1 MEKTKKGQKSKLTW
15 KKVYETCNHNR
26 YTQVTKV
33 FKTAKL
39 KSNAKNF
46 LKNYGKIC
54 LIGFVIILIVL
65 TLTFW
70 QSLSIMFLAVLLLLA
85 LCVFAVIYGTY
96 EIRLEEDGVKFKV
109 NFQQNYI
116 PYNKLIGIYL
126 KKKVKRILFIPISY
140 YSLEITEYVDSEKMN
155 IYSFPTIMLNKKEV
169 MNFFKT
175 FEIKV
180 LQDVDD
186 EEEKEN
192 KERKMFWKAIG
203 IVIGIILVIVF
214 IVALVLYFIN

>member
-1 MEKTKKGQKSKLTW
+1 MKKTKKGQKSKLTW

-54 LIGFVIILIVL
+54 LIGFAIILIVL
-65 TLTFW
+65 ILTFW
-70 QSLSIMFLAVLLLLA
+70 QSLSIMLLAVLLLLA

-126 KKKVKRILFIPISY
+126 KRKVKRILFIPISY
-140 YSLEITEYVDSEKMN
+140 YSLEITEYVDREKMN

-180 LQDVDD
+180 LQEDED
-186 EEEKEN
+186 EEEN

-203 IVIGIILVIVF
+203 IVLAIIFVIIF
-214 IVALVLYFIN
+214 IVALILYIIR